1 MRITSIDIETTGLN
15 PSTSQVL
22 QIGAVIF
29 DTTDKEFTPLATYN
43 KVVYHREIHGE
54 PFAIQMNSEII
65 KKIAICGD
73 EYYRAKRD
81 YEKEVSKL
89 SSNSEKANRFL
100 CKQQELEL
108 VGRTPE
114 DIAEDFYQFLITNGG
129 YYIIEG
135 QQKRHFNVTGKNFWA
150 FDNNFLKLLPNWKLF
165 FHRRSFDPAN
175 LYYEPQDEVL
185 PSLQQC
191 KERCMKML
199 ELESDKELRNLFK
212 NSEVTHDALDDAMDV
227 AKLVWYKTTQREA
240 SQILKPQLQM

>member
-29 DTTDKEFTPLATYN
+29 DTSDKIFTPIATYN

-81 YEKEVSKL
+81 YEKETSKL
-89 SSNSEKANRFL
+89 SSNSDKGTRL
-100 CKQQELEL
+100 LYKQKELECI
-108 VGRTPE
+108 GRTPE
-114 DIAEDFYQFLITNGG
+114 DIAEDFYQFLIINGG
-129 YYIIEG
+129 YYILEG

-150 FDNNFLKLLPNWKLF
+150 FDNQFLKLLPNWKLF

-185 PSLQQC
+185 PTLQQC

-199 ELESDKELRNLFK
+199 EYEANEELKNLFT
-212 NSEVTHDALDDAMDV
+212 NSIVTHDALDDAMDV
-227 AKLVWYKTTQREA
+227 AKLVWYKTRVSEV
-240 SQILKPQLQM
+240 SQLQQPQ

>member
-29 DTTDKEFTPLATYN
+29 DTTDKEFTSLATYN

-54 PFAIQMNSEII
+54 PFAIQMNLEII

-81 YEKEVSKL
+81 YEKEISKL
-89 SSNSEKANRFL
+89 SYNSERAKRFL

-150 FDNNFLKLLPNWKLF
+150 CTFPGA
-165 FHRRSFDPAN
+165 RGPTSGS
-175 LYYEPQDEVL
+175 E
-185 PSLQQC
+185 C
-191 KERCMKML
+191 
-199 ELESDKELRNLFK
+199 LRI
-212 NSEVTHDALDDAMDV
+212 SRTEG
-227 AKLVWYKTTQREA
+227 YRI
-240 SQILKPQLQM
+240 SS